1 MGPNTRLQGDQR
13 SCGEPES
20 DSIRPGPGSSANL
33 PELSVSVTLE
43 DRGVYAFIR
52 YVWRRGSRDPDRSSM
67 FSNVNKT

>member
-1 MGPNTRLQGDQR
+1 MGPNTRLQGDQT

-43 DRGVYAFIR
+43 DRRVYAFIR
-52 YVWRRGSRDPDRSSM
+52 YVW
-67 FSNVNKT
+67 